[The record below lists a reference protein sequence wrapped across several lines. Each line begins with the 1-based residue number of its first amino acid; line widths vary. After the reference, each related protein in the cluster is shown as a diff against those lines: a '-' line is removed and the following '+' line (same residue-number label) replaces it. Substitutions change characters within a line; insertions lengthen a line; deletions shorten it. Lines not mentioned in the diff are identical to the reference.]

1 MTSFLY
7 SLFSSLNRLS
17 RSSINIF
24 FFFFSSRRRHTRS
37 DRDWSSDVCS
47 SDLVTYRPLSINDLK
62 GKRRSVIGRPIPDLE
77 IYLLDE
83 HLYPVPVGVHGEIY
97 VGGAGLSAGYLNR
110 PELTAERFIPN
121 PFSPESGARLYRTGD
136 LARYLPEGDI
146 EYAGRID
153 HQGKIRGFRIELGEI
168 EVKLG
173 QHPAV

>member
-62 GKRRSVIGRPIPDLE
+62 GKRRSVIGRPISDLE
-77 IYLLDE
+77 IYRSE
-83 HLYPVPVGVHGEIY
+83 ERRVGKECR
-97 VGGAGLSAGYLNR
+97 SR
-110 PELTAERFIPN
+110 W
-121 PFSPESGARLYRTGD
+121 SPY
-136 LARYLPEGDI
+136 
-146 EYAGRID
+146 
-153 HQGKIRGFRIELGEI
+153 H
-168 EVKLG
+168 
-173 QHPAV
+173 